1 MHSLAV
7 FCGSRNG
14 SDPLYQT
21 HAAKLGKLMVANSIR
36 LVYGG
41 GNKGL
46 MGCVANAVMD
56 GGGNAIG
63 VIPKVLVEWEHQHNG
78 LTELKVVEDMHIRKR
93 MMYELCDAAI
103 VLPGGFGSMDELFEM
118 VTWNALKIHD
128 KPLYLLNSGGFYD
141 PLIAMMHHMYETEFL
156 YDTVEN
162 KITILQQPEEL
173 LQYLPQTETA
183 KLL

>member
-1 MHSLAV
+1 MQSLAV
-7 FCGSRNG
+7 FCGSKIGNN
-14 SDPLYQT
+14 PLYEA
-21 HAAKLGKLMVANSIR
+21 HAKELGQLMVENKIR

-56 GGGNAIG
+56 GGGNAVG

-128 KPLYLLNSGGFYD
+128 KPIFLLNSDGFYNS
-141 PLIAMMHHMYETEFL
+141 LIGMMHQMFDEGFL
-156 YDTVEN
+156 YDSVEN
-162 KITILQQPEEL
+162 KITILSEPAEL
-173 LQYLPQTETA
+173 LSYL
-183 KLL
+183 

>member
-1 MHSLAV
+1 MQSLAV

-14 SDPLYQT
+14 NNLLYQD
-21 HAAKLGKLMVANSIR
+21 HATALGQLMVENGIR

-46 MGCVANAVMD
+46 MGCIANAVM
-56 GGGNAIG
+56 GGGGSAVG

-118 VTWNALKIHD
+118 ITWNALKIHD
-128 KPLYLLNSGGFYD
+128 KSLFLLNSGGFYD
-141 PLIAMMHHMYETEFL
+141 PLIRMMHHMFDEGFL
-156 YDTVEN
+156 YDSVKN
-162 KITILQQPEEL
+162 KITILQQPNDL
-173 LQYLPQTETA
+173 LPYLQPIQ
-183 KLL
+183 LSNP

>member
-1 MHSLAV
+1 MQSLAV
-7 FCGSRNG
+7 FCGSKSGNN
-14 SDPLYQT
+14 PLYET
-21 HAAKLGKLMVANSIR
+21 HAKAIGELMVGKGVN

-46 MGCVANAVMD
+46 MGCVANAVMN

-63 VIPKVLVEWEHQHNG
+63 IIPKVLVAWEHQHNG
-78 LTELKVVEDMHIRKR
+78 LTELKIVEDMHIRKR

-128 KPLYLLNSGGFYD
+128 KPLFILNSGGFYN
-141 PLIAMMHHMYETEFL
+141 PLISMMHHMFSEGFL
-156 YDTVEN
+156 YDSVEN
-162 KITILQQPEEL
+162 KVTILNEPAEL
-173 LQYLPQTETA
+173 LPYL
-183 KLL
+183 